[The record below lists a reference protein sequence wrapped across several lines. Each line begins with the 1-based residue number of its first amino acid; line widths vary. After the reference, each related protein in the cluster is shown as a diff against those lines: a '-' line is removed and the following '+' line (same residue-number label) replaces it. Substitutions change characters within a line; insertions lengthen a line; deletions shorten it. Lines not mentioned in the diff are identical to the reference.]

1 MPEPEHTSS
10 HHLVRRHC
18 IVGWAFL
25 LVFLTLRLTLEA
37 LHAFKARWYLEEAY
51 TTRRLMWTLAHAHG
65 VLLALINIALGSTI
79 KQLDLSST
87 RSLRLASPLLVV
99 ASVIMPAG
107 FFLGGG
113 TFHGGDPGV
122 GIWLAPI
129 GGVGLFGAVLLT
141 LVAAIGSKK

>member
-18 IVGWAFL
+18 IVGWTFL
-25 LVFLTLRLTLEA
+25 LVFLTLGLTLEA

-79 KQLDLSST
+79 KQLDLLST

-107 FFLGGG
+107 FFLGGV

>member
-1 MPEPEHTSS
+1 MPESEPNSP
-10 HHLVRRHC
+10 HHFVRRHC

-25 LVFLTLRLTLEA
+25 LVFLTLGLTLEA

-65 VLLALINIALGSTI
+65 VLLALINIGLGSTI

-107 FFLGGG
+107 FFLGGV